1 MTTLR
6 HRQRCLFEPLFPE
19 NPLDL
24 YEPWMR
30 HADRLLQDDEL
41 LSSVWEALGR
51 RHPQSRQR
59 GRPATPAEV
68 VLRLLVLKHARNWS
82 FAVLE
87 REVRAN
93 IVYRHFTRIGWE
105 TVPDAKTLAR
115 IARALGPEVIER
127 LHERL
132 IEMARQQRVVSG
144 RKMRIDTTVVETNVH
159 YPTDSSLLSDG
170 LRVLT
175 RTMRT
180 IEQAA
185 GGAGERLR
193 DRLRSVAKIV
203 MRIGRSTRSQQG
215 AEQRRELYSKLLEIG
230 GRVVAPAR
238 RFVNEMQQGVKSSA
252 DPLVES
258 LLPGWSQKI
267 GEMVERVDQ
276 VRRQT
281 KRRVFEGETHA
292 EDKLLSVFEPET
304 EVIRKGKA
312 GKENE
317 FWQDAEGAGGGK
329 PDHHRL

>member
-41 LSSVWEALGR
+41 LSTVWEALGR
-51 RHPQSRQR
+51 RHPKSRQR

-115 IARALGPEVIER
+115 IASSRGSEVIEQ

-132 IEMARQQRVVSG
+132 IEMARQERVVSG

-170 LRVLT
+170 LR
-175 RTMRT
+175 
-180 IEQAA
+180 
-185 GGAGERLR
+185 GC
-193 DRLRSVAKIV
+193 
-203 MRIGRSTRSQQG
+203 
-215 AEQRRELYSKLLEIG
+215 
-230 GRVVAPAR
+230 
-238 RFVNEMQQGVKSSA
+238 
-252 DPLVES
+252 
-258 LLPGWSQKI
+258 
-267 GEMVERVDQ
+267 
-276 VRRQT
+276 
-281 KRRVFEGETHA
+281 
-292 EDKLLSVFEPET
+292 
-304 EVIRKGKA
+304 
-312 GKENE
+312 
-317 FWQDAEGAGGGK
+317 
-329 PDHHRL
+329 

>member
-1 MTTLR
+1 M
-6 HRQRCLFEPLFPE
+6 
-19 NPLDL
+19 
-24 YEPWMR
+24 
-30 HADRLLQDDEL
+30 
-41 LSSVWEALGR
+41 
-51 RHPQSRQR
+51 
-59 GRPATPAEV
+59 
-68 VLRLLVLKHARNWS
+68 
-82 FAVLE
+82 LE

-132 IEMARQQRVVSG
+132 IEMARQERVVSG

-185 GGAGERLR
+185 GGAGERLC

-215 AEQRRELYSKLLEIG
+215 AEQRRELYSSCW
-230 GRVVAPAR
+230 R
-238 RFVNEMQQGVKSSA
+238 SA
-252 DPLVES
+252 DAWWRKHGASSTRFNKVSRARPIR
-258 LLPGWSQKI
+258 WS
-267 GEMVERVDQ
+267 R
-276 VRRQT
+276 
-281 KRRVFEGETHA
+281 A
-292 EDKLLSVFEPET
+292 CC
-304 EVIRKGKA
+304 KA
-312 GKENE
+312 
-317 FWQDAEGAGGGK
+317 
-329 PDHHRL
+329 